1 MRIAR
6 HNCFCTGFLLSD
18 KSFSPQDVE
27 EKMVKRW
34 GYQDTVLRLIAEP
47 YGDSDVDVDG
57 AVDDGEDEVC

>member
-1 MRIAR
+1 
-6 HNCFCTGFLLSD
+6 
-18 KSFSPQDVE
+18 
-27 EKMVKRW
+27 MVKRW